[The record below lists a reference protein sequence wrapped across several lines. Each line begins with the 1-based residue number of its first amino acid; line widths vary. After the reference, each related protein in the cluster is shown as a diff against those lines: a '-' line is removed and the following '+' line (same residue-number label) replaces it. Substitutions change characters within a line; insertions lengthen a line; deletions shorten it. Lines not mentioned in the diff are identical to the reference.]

1 VKKYQRSS
9 ADKKYKAEDIR
20 TLSACWNSVFYLFTD
35 VVNLD
40 IKSPKLESGNW
51 KYWFKDSKVPYL
63 QIYSFIRD
71 RIR

>member
-1 VKKYQRSS
+1 M
-9 ADKKYKAEDIR
+9 
-20 TLSACWNSVFYLFTD
+20 FYLFTD

-40 IKSPKLESGNW
+40 VKSPKLDDGMRW